1 MEDFGEISD
10 MKIDMEVVIKHDLGI
25 EIGRIESI
33 NFKSGKVLI
42 FFDYVDCPHFASF
55 NLNQILHFEVCS

>member
-1 MEDFGEISD
+1 
-10 MKIDMEVVIKHDLGI
+10 MKIGMEVVIKHDLGV